1 MFRLS
6 NDSVQTSFHPQDS
19 RTRLEWQSGAFPDA
33 GECARSE
40 TRENDWKLA
49 IHEAQN
55 RVLELV
61 ARAEPLPCL
70 LKILVQEIE
79 ALSEA
84 HCSILLLNETKTHL
98 LLGAAPSFPDSYQ
111 AVLRKGLPVVDNA
124 GTCGPAI
131 CHRKPIETFDV
142 RVDPLWDSCRDFPL
156 SFGFCAY
163 WSSPILD
170 SSGEPLGTFAMVY
183 SRPQHPTQLDRQLV
197 AAATHLAGI
206 AIERQRADEKLRS
219 LNATLELQVQQ
230 RTNQLQRSLKFE
242 ALLKRIT
249 DKVRMN
255 LDEALSLQAAVQ
267 ELGQVLSCLACEA
280 SIYDHATHTRTVR
293 YEYTVLFSRIGRVEA
308 LESTTTAPVCWLE
321 SPSPAQVRTTV
332 LTCLIEDE
340 QRIIGDLCL
349 FKPCAETFDESEIAL
364 TRQVANQC
372 AIALRQA
379 RLYAASQQ
387 QVNELEQLHQL
398 KDDFLSTVSHEL
410 RTPITNIK
418 MVSKMLQT
426 NPLPSQWGKYLSI
439 LEYECQREADL
450 INDLLDLQRLEA
462 SSSQLVKEDWISLP
476 ETIGLLVEPFQARVK
491 QHNQELIVSLQLELS
506 PLLTHRPSFERVL
519 SELLNNACK
528 YTPAEGH
535 IELDIRSTQQGTKFV
550 LRNEASIPANELER
564 IFQKFYRVPHADPWK
579 QGGTGLGLALVKKLV
594 EQLGGTIG
602 VESCKHWSTF
612 TVTLY

>member
-6 NDSVQTSFHPQDS
+6 TDSVQASFNSQDNLTQRES
-19 RTRLEWQSGAFPDA
+19 QSGGFSNAVEYA
-33 GECARSE
+33 GFE
-40 TRENDWKLA
+40 TLENNWKLA

-70 LKILVQEIE
+70 LKVLVKEIE

-98 LLGAAPSFPDSYQ
+98 HLGAAPSFPDSYQ
-111 AVLRKGLPVVDNA
+111 ALLRAGLPVVDNA
-124 GTCGPAI
+124 GTCGSAI
-131 CHRKPIETFDV
+131 CHRKSVETFDV
-142 RVDPLWDSCRDFPL
+142 QVDPLWDSCREFPL
-156 SFGFCAY
+156 SFGFYAY

-170 SSGEPLGTFAMVY
+170 RCGEPMGTFAMVY
-183 SRPQHPTQLDRQLV
+183 SRPQHPTELDRQLV

-206 AIERQRADEKLRS
+206 AIERQQADEKLRS
-219 LNATLELQVQQ
+219 LNANLELQVQQ
-230 RTNQLQRSLKFE
+230 RTDQLQRSLKFE
-242 ALLKRIT
+242 ALLNRIT

-255 LDEALSLQAAVQ
+255 LDEALSLQAAVE
-267 ELGQVLSCLACEA
+267 ELGQVLNCLACEA
-280 SIYDHATHTRTVR
+280 SIYDHETCTRTIR
-293 YEYTVLFSRIGRVEA
+293 YEYTTLSSRIGRAET
-308 LESTTTAPVCWLE
+308 LEWTATAPVCWLE
-321 SPSPAQVRTTV
+321 SPFPIHDRPTV

-340 QRIIGDLCL
+340 QRIIGALCL
-349 FKPCAETFDESEIAL
+349 FKPCAETFDESEVVLA
-364 TRQVANQC
+364 RQVANQC

-410 RTPITNIK
+410 RTPIANIK

-426 NPLPSQWGKYLSI
+426 NPLSSQREKYLSI
-439 LEYECQREADL
+439 LEHECQRESDL
-450 INDLLDLQRLEA
+450 INDLLDLQWLE
-462 SSSQLVKEDWISLP
+462 SSLSPLVKEDWIFLP
-476 ETIGLLVEPFQARVK
+476 EVIAQLVEPFQVRAK
-491 QHNQELIVSLQLELS
+491 QRNQELRVSLQLGLS
-506 PLLTHRPSFERVL
+506 PLLTHRSSFERAL

-528 YTPAEGH
+528 YTPAKGR
-535 IELDIRSTQQGTKFV
+535 IELDICSTQQGSKFV
-550 LRNEASIPANELER
+550 VRNEAFIPAKELER

-594 EQLGGTIG
+594 ERLGGTIG
-602 VESCKHWSTF
+602 VESCKNWTTF